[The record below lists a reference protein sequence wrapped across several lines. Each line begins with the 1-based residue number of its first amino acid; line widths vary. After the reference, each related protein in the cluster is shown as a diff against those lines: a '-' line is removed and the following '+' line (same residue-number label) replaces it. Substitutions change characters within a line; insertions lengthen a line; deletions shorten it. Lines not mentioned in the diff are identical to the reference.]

1 MKIYKRYIPKIKG
14 SFFLFGPRGT
24 GKSTWLKMAYPEAT
38 TIDLLSSRLFLSYSS
53 DPERLVE
60 LVDGNPDSKIFII
73 DEIQRVPE
81 LLPLVHKLIEN
92 NKKLQFILTGSSARK
107 LKRTGVDLLAG
118 RAILQ
123 RCYPFMASE
132 VADQFDL
139 DSALEFGL
147 IPLVFSSPGTANVLS
162 SYIDLYIRE
171 ELQSE
176 GIIRN
181 FSGFSRF
188 LEAISFSHAS
198 ILNISEVARECQ
210 IERKTVEGY
219 IKVLEDLMISY
230 RLPVFSKRAK
240 RNLISHA
247 KFYFFDAGV
256 FTALRPKGP
265 LDKTTEIYGQ
275 SLEGLI
281 LQHLKSWSEYSNL
294 SHELFYWRTKSGR
307 EVDFIVYGKNEFVA
321 IEVKNSRSIHSK
333 DLRHLLAFKED
344 YPEASMLFL
353 YMGDEIIRKKD
364 ILCLPC
370 HDFLI
375 NLVPGK
381 PLF

>member
-1 MKIYKRYIPKIKG
+1 MKIYQRHLPKIRE

-24 GKSTWLKMAYPEAT
+24 GKSTWLKMTYRDAMI
-38 TIDLLSSRLFLSYSS
+38 IDLLSSRLFLSYSS

-60 LVDGNPDSKIFII
+60 VIVGNPDKKTFVI

-81 LLPLVHKLIEN
+81 LLPIVHKLIEAD
-92 NKKLQFILTGSSARK
+92 KRIQFILTGSSARK

-118 RAILQ
+118 RAILHK
-123 RCYPFMASE
+123 CHPFMASE
-132 VADQFDL
+132 IGNQFKL
-139 DSALEFGL
+139 DSALEYGL
-147 IPLVFSSPGTANVLS
+147 IPLVFSSSRSDDVLS

-171 ELQSE
+171 EIQSE

-181 FSGFSRF
+181 ISGFSRF
-188 LEAISFSHAS
+188 LEAISFSHGS

-219 IKVLEDLMISY
+219 IRVLEDLMISY

-240 RNLISHA
+240 RLLVSHS
-247 KFYFFDAGV
+247 KFYFFDSGV
-256 FTALRPKGP
+256 FRTLRPRGP
-265 LDKTTEIYGQ
+265 LDKTSEIYGQ

-281 LQHLKSWSEYSNL
+281 LQHLRAWSEYSRS

-307 EVDFIVYGKNEFVA
+307 EIDFIVYGEEEFAA

-344 YPEASMLFL
+344 YPESSLILL
-353 YMGDEIIRKKD
+353 YMGEETIKKKNV
-364 ILCLPC
+364 LCLPC
-370 HDFLI
+370 KDFLL

-381 PLF
+381 SLM

>member
-1 MKIYKRYIPKIKG
+1 
-14 SFFLFGPRGT
+14 FGPRGT
-24 GKSTWLKMAYPEAT
+24 GKSTWLKMTYPDAMM
-38 TIDLLSSRLFLSYSS
+38 IDLLSSRLFLSYSS
-53 DPERLVE
+53 DPERLVD
-60 LVDGNPDSKIFII
+60 VIVGNPDKKTFVI

-81 LLPLVHKLIEN
+81 LLPLVHKLIEAD
-92 NKKLQFILTGSSARK
+92 KSIQFILTGSSARK

-118 RAILQ
+118 RAILR
-123 RCYPFMASE
+123 RCHPFIAAE
-132 VADQFDL
+132 IGNQFKL
-139 DSALEFGL
+139 DSALEYGL
-147 IPLVFSSPGTANVLS
+147 IPLVFSSSRSDDVLS

-171 ELQSE
+171 EIQSE

-181 FSGFSRF
+181 ISGFSRF

-210 IERKTVEGY
+210 VERKTVEGY
-219 IKVLEDLMISY
+219 IKILEDLMISY

-240 RNLISHA
+240 RVLVSHS
-247 KFYFFDAGV
+247 KFYFFDSGV
-256 FTALRPKGP
+256 FRTLRPRGP
-265 LDKTTEIYGQ
+265 LDKTSEISGQ

-281 LQHLKSWSEYSNL
+281 LQHLRAWNEYSSS

-307 EVDFIVYGKNEFVA
+307 EVDFIVYGEDEFAA

-344 YPEASMLFL
+344 YPESSLILL
-353 YMGDEIIRKKD
+353 YMGEETIKKKD
-364 ILCLPC
+364 VLCLPC
-370 HDFLI
+370 KDFLL

-381 PLF
+381 SLM